1 MATKEHIAGA
11 WSHFEFARGRG
22 GTPSGWEYIGDGP
35 HNGRLYVE
43 HDLMTASSYSGSTV
57 TRANIKAW
65 KDRFADSQGDA
76 WVLIHYSAGNG
87 EAVALYEPALSAEQ
101 RAVLTELDEY
111 PLIDDDLHYAEEAAT
126 VEECWENYGASEFEH
141 ELRRAGFEA
150 ADFLMALYTHA
161 LDGRANIDHHV
172 EESDGSM
179 YFRPEEAAQEVM
191 AWLSRAIGYTPK
203 ET

>member
-11 WSHFEFARGRG
+11 WADFEFKHGGRA
-22 GTPSGWEYIGDGP
+22 TPSGWEYIGDGP

-76 WVLIHYSAGNG
+76 WVLIHYSMGDG

-101 RAVLTELDEY
+101 REVLTELDAY
-111 PLIDDDLHYAEEAAT
+111 PLIDDELHYAEETAT
-126 VEECWENYGASEFEH
+126 VEECWEDYGASDFRD
-141 ELRRAGFEA
+141 ELREAGFDA
-150 ADFLMALYTHA
+150 ADFLLALYTHA
-161 LDGRANIDHHV
+161 LDSRANIDHHV

-179 YFRPEEAAQEVM
+179 YFRPEEAAQEIM
-191 AWLSRAIGYTPK
+191 DWLSKAIGYIPK